1 MSSVAEIR
9 HHINAVDDTA
19 KITRAMH
26 LISSAKMKKAMQMH
40 DNNLLYFQKARS
52 VIRFWL
58 ENSGGSI
65 TSPYFRQHPGKRA
78 AFLVIAADK
87 GLCGGY
93 NQEILKLARK
103 TMEEGDYK
111 ERFLFTIGY
120 VAFDYFERLGLH
132 PDVNYLHIIQDPNL
146 ESARAI
152 TFELCSLFRSKML
165 DEVYVVYTEL
175 KRMGVLVPRVLRL
188 LPILE
193 EDFMG
198 AELLHTPTGNLSY
211 HPSPE
216 KALEDIVPHYLVGLV
231 YSTLVQAYASEH
243 CARMTAMEAAT
254 KNADEMLGKL
264 RLQLTPAR
272 PAVITQEITEI
283 ISGNPDQG
291 GLRT

>member
-93 NQEILKLARK
+93 NQEILKLAAK

-111 ERFLFTIGY
+111 EPLP
-120 VAFDYFERLGLH
+120 VHHRLCGL
-132 PDVNYLHIIQDPNL
+132 
-146 ESARAI
+146 
-152 TFELCSLFRSKML
+152 
-165 DEVYVVYTEL
+165 
-175 KRMGVLVPRVLRL
+175 
-188 LPILE
+188 
-193 EDFMG
+193 
-198 AELLHTPTGNLSY
+198 
-211 HPSPE
+211 
-216 KALEDIVPHYLVGLV
+216 
-231 YSTLVQAYASEH
+231 
-243 CARMTAMEAAT
+243 
-254 KNADEMLGKL
+254 
-264 RLQLTPAR
+264 
-272 PAVITQEITEI
+272 
-283 ISGNPDQG
+283 
-291 GLRT
+291 